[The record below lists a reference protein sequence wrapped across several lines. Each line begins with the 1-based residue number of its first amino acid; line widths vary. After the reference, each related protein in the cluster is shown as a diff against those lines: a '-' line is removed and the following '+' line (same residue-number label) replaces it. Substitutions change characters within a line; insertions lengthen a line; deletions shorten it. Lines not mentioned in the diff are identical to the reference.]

1 MAGLALQPWWY
12 GSVCFLPLL
21 TSCVPVTLLGLGTH
35 HYKLF
40 SLSDLGALVV
50 PLVFLEPSLM
60 HCGQEKSEALKD
72 GDKL

>member
-1 MAGLALQPWWY
+1 M
-12 GSVCFLPLL
+12 
-21 TSCVPVTLLGLGTH
+21 TLLGLGTH